1 MKLIPNLSF
10 DGKCAEALEY
20 YKDIFDG
27 EIIQAITYSEFDF
40 GCDPLLKDKIFSGI
54 LIFGSNTLYMNDEK
68 NEFNNCN
75 FKFIL
80 EFFNEEDIKS
90 IYEKLKIKGT
100 ILQVLEESSWGSL
113 YAEIKDE
120 FGITWGLNLE
130 MGIL

>member
-75 FKFIL
+75 WVF
-80 EFFNEEDIKS
+80 
-90 IYEKLKIKGT
+90 YKLKIIIKSKRLHSLLLFIMLYLIIK
-100 ILQVLEESSWGSL
+100 ILKLQ
-113 YAEIKDE
+113 
-120 FGITWGLNLE
+120 
-130 MGIL
+130 

>member
-1 MKLIPNLSF
+1 MKDAAVSVVAGFALSLSSTAF
-10 DGKCAEALEY
+10 A
-20 YKDIFDG
+20 
-27 EIIQAITYSEFDF
+27 IQS
-40 GCDPLLKDKIFSGI
+40 L
-54 LIFGSNTLYMNDEK
+54 NEK

-80 EFFNEEDIKS
+80 EFFNEEDIKNT
-90 IYEKLKIKGT
+90 YEKLKIKG
-100 ILQVLEESSWGSL
+100 IVLQVLEESSWGSL